1 MTSFPD
7 LGAFAATYPNLTGT
21 ALGLAHQVCQQSDAE
36 IRFFNEQLNQHKLAP
51 QGWQIEL
58 SAASTT
64 PWQHQIS
71 QADKANHYQL
81 HNSQTLAAS
90 ALSVA
95 LELAYLDQCA
105 KAQKIAKSKL
115 GKDETS
121 LTRWFADLDQVDLEQ
136 ARKSS
141 ITLALD
147 TALLVYFHQV
157 SQVMFGHAALAEPS
171 LAERR
176 ALITDADFNAG
187 TMFCLWLDYHQTA
200 TRIPADENQAVQRL
214 INAAYLLGVLDKAQ
228 SNNKNALHF
237 ASNRVNC
244 FVSGAVTA
252 LHEMDKGKQFA
263 SEEDEL
269 QLQISELSQ
278 WIEAA
283 LRDSSLADAVGSE
296 SDIERDEEKL
306 QGETASIRAELKA
319 GPLVKLAF

>member
-7 LGAFAATYPNLTGT
+7 LAAFAAAYPTLTGT
-21 ALGLAHQVCQQSDAE
+21 ALGLAHQVCQQSDEE
-36 IRFFNEQLNQHKLAP
+36 IRFFNQQLNQHKLIP

-58 SAASTT
+58 MPASNSE
-64 PWQHQIS
+64 WQHQITK
-71 QADKANHYQL
+71 ADTSNHYQL
-81 HNSQTLAAS
+81 QNSQTLAAS

-115 GKDETS
+115 GKEETS
-121 LTRWFADLDQVDLEQ
+121 LSCWFADLNQ
-136 ARKSS
+136 ADPASM
-141 ITLALD
+141 TLALD
-147 TALLVYFHQV
+147 TVLLVYFHQV
-157 SQVMFGHAALAEPS
+157 SQVMFGHMALPEPS
-171 LAERR
+171 LVERR

-187 TMFCLWLDYHQTA
+187 TMFCLWLDYHQTSS
-200 TRIPADENQAVQRL
+200 RIPADTDEAIQRL
-214 INAAYLLGVLDKAQ
+214 INAAYLLAVLDKQQ

-252 LHEMDKGKQFA
+252 LHEMEKGKQFA

-269 QLQISELSQ
+269 QQQISELSQ

-283 LRDSSLADAVGSE
+283 LLDSSLSEAVGSDA
-296 SDIERDEEKL
+296 DIERDEEKL

-319 GPLVKLAF
+319 GPLVKLAFN